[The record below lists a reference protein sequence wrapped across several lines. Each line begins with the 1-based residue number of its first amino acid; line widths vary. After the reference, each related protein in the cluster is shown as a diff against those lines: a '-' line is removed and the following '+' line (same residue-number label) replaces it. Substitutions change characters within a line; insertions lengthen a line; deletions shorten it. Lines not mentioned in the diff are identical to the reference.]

1 MKVREIMVQAVVL
14 VRESATLEEIARIML
29 EKRIGC
35 VPVTNDRGQLSGII
49 TESDFTAKE
58 RGIPFSTY
66 RAPQILGQW
75 MTKEG
80 IERVYEAARTMT
92 AREIMTAR
100 VLTVS
105 EDQSVEEVVECM
117 LRHHIHRVPV
127 VRDRVP
133 VGIVARHDI
142 LKLMAGDAGH
152 REAWG

>member
-1 MKVREIMVQAVVL
+1 
-14 VRESATLEEIARIML
+14 
-29 EKRIGC
+29 
-35 VPVTNDRGQLSGII
+35 
-49 TESDFTAKE
+49 
-58 RGIPFSTY
+58 
-66 RAPQILGQW
+66 

-105 EDQSVEEVVECM
+105 DDQSVEEVVECM
-117 LRHHIHRVPV
+117 LRHNIHRVPV